1 VKAALFAAFPQETT
15 EIIRNLRAVRGPK
28 GHPFS
33 LFLGEYSYN
42 EIIVVLAGMG
52 SGNTETALEYI
63 LKEYKPDF
71 VFSIGFGGALYDGAL
86 IGEIVWG
93 SKVLLIR
100 NGISETI
107 ELLHNRDIFRR
118 LPANLTVREG
128 NILTLER
135 WMKKSE
141 IKEILQQVYSFPV
154 CDMETFF
161 LAKLSREKGVPF
173 ISFRSITDR
182 ADEEIPP
189 EFLHVTDES
198 GKYRLSRALRMI
210 FSNPKLIPNIIRTW
224 KNSVIAS
231 NTLWRFVKILI
242 EVM

>member
-1 VKAALFAAFPQETT
+1 MRAALFAAFPQEIT
-15 EIIRNLRAVRGPK
+15 EIIRNLKGVQRPK
-28 GHPFS
+28 RHPFS
-33 LFLGEYSYN
+33 LFLGEYSSN

-52 SGNTETALEYI
+52 SGNTEAALECI
-63 LKEYKPDF
+63 LKEYKPDL
-71 VFSIGFGGALYDGAL
+71 VLSSGFGGALYDGAV

-93 SKVLLIR
+93 SKVILIR
-100 NGISETI
+100 DGIAETI
-107 ELLHNRDIFRR
+107 ELSRIRDIFCR
-118 LPANLTVREG
+118 LPANFTVHEG

-141 IKEILQQVYSFPV
+141 IKKILLQEFSFPV

-161 LAKLSREKGVPF
+161 LAKLSMKRGVPF
-173 ISFRSITDR
+173 IAFRSITDR

-198 GKYRLSRALRMI
+198 GRYRLSRALRMI
-210 FSNPKLIPNIIRTW
+210 FSKPKLIPNIIRTG

-231 NTLWRFVKILI
+231 NTLWRFVKTLI
-242 EVM
+242 EVT